1 MATHETDGLPGIST
15 WDIARSL
22 GRLESHAEQSNA
34 RADRGDA
41 RMDRMEA
48 RLDRLEAR
56 MDRLFI
62 TLIGIGAAI
71 MAGVITGLV
80 KMFAG

>member
-1 MATHETDGLPGIST
+1 MATHGTEDLPGIST

-22 GRLESHAEQSNA
+22 GRLESHAEQSSA

-41 RMDRMEA
+41 RM
-48 RLDRLEAR
+48 DRLEAR